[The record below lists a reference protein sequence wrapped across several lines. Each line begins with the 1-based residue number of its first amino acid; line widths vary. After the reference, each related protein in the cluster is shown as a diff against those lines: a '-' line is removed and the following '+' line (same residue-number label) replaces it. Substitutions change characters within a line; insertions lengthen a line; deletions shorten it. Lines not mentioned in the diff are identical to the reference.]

1 MTTEVISPDLKLVL
15 RRLKLS
21 PLLDTLPDRLVLAR
35 QQKIP
40 HQDWLLHVR
49 RQAFFLISDNQ
60 NSPWVFKVASAGQAR
75 SEALCCP

>member
-40 HQDWLLHVR
+40 HQDWLLLLLSDEVSR
-49 RQAFFLISDNQ
+49 YPGAFPAGAES
-60 NSPWVFKVASAGQAR
+60 AS
-75 SEALCCP
+75 